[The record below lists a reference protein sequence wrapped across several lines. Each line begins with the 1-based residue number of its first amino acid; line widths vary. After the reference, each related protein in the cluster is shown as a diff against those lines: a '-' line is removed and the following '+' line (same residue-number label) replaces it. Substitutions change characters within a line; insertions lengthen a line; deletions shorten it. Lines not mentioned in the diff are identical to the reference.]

1 MLHQHINDVMETR
14 KDYLLI
20 VLHILSWII
29 FVGLC
34 IEAGGI
40 LFNMLYTLLYNPA
53 GAANLWMKADLSGLY
68 QFSQSHFVTLTA
80 IMVIAAV
87 LKAIMFYVIV
97 KLFHEKK
104 LDLTAPFNE
113 SFGKGLYN
121 LAYLTA
127 GIGIFC
133 LWGTNFSGF
142 IKAQGVE
149 LPSLQ
154 ALRLGGADVWLF
166 MCVALLVFAR
176 IFKKG
181 ITIQNENQLTI

>member
-1 MLHQHINDVMETR
+1 MATK

-34 IEAGGI
+34 VEAGGF
-40 LFNMLYTLLYNPA
+40 LFNTLYTLFYNPA
-53 GAANLWMKADLSGLY
+53 GAANFWMKSDLSGLY
-68 QFSQSHFVTLTA
+68 SFNQSHFVTLTV
-80 IMVIAAV
+80 IMVIASV
-87 LKAIMFYVIV
+87 LK
-97 KLFHEKK
+97 FHDKK

-113 SFGKGLYN
+113 SFGRGLYN
-121 LAYLTA
+121 LSYLTA
-127 GIGIFC
+127 GISLFTY
-133 LWGTNFSGF
+133 WGTKLS
-142 IKAQGVE
+142 ASLTEQGVS

-154 ALRLGGADVWLF
+154 ELRLAGPDVWLF

-181 ITIQNENQLTI
+181 ITIQHENQLTI

>member
-1 MLHQHINDVMETR
+1 METR

-34 IEAGGI
+34 VEAGGI

-121 LAYLTA
+121 LSYLTA

-142 IKAQGVE
+142 IKAR
-149 LPSLQ
+149 S
-154 ALRLGGADVWLF
+154 
-166 MCVALLVFAR
+166 AR
-176 IFKKG
+176 SKYGHYYAYCRSARSKYG
-181 ITIQNENQLTI
+181 HYCAYCRSASSKHGL

>member
-1 MLHQHINDVMETR
+1 METK

-34 IEAGGI
+34 VEAGGF
-40 LFNMLYTLLYNPA
+40 LFNTLCTLFYNSG
-53 GAANLWMKADLSGLY
+53 GAANFWMKSDLSALY
-68 QFSQSHFVTLTA
+68 AFDQSQFVTLTV

-97 KLFHEKK
+97 KLFHDKK
-104 LDLTAPFNE
+104 LDLIAPFNE
-113 SFGKGLYN
+113 SFGRGLYN
-121 LAYLTA
+121 LSYLAA
-127 GIGIFC
+127 GVALFNY
-133 LWGTNFSGF
+133 WGTKLSANLIEKG
-142 IKAQGVE
+142 IN

-154 ALRLGGADVWLF
+154 ELRLAGADVWLF
-166 MCVALLVFAR
+166 MCVTLLVFAR

-181 ITIQNENQLTI
+181 ITIQQENQLTI

>member
-1 MLHQHINDVMETR
+1 MATK

-34 IEAGGI
+34 VEAGGF
-40 LFNMLYTLLYNPA
+40 LFNTLYTLFYNPA
-53 GAANLWMKADLSGLY
+53 GAANFWMKSDLSALY
-68 QFSQSHFVTLTA
+68 SFNQSHFVTLTA

-97 KLFHEKK
+97 KLFHDKK

-113 SFGKGLYN
+113 AFGRGLYN
-121 LAYLTA
+121 LSYLTA
-127 GIGIFC
+127 GIGLFTY
-133 LWGTNFSGF
+133 WGTKLSANL
-142 IKAQGVE
+142 IEQGIS

-154 ALRLGGADVWLF
+154 ELRLAGADVWLF
-166 MCVALLVFAR
+166 MCVTLLVFGR